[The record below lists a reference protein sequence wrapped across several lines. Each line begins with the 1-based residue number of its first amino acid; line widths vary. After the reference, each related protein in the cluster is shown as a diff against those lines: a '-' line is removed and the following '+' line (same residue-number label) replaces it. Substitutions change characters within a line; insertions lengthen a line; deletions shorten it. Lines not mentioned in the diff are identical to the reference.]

1 MKRGIYKKQAA
12 TMVRRLDDM
21 IRDANNG
28 GTHRDLC
35 AGIDSPVR
43 LKNGDLVTERNVD
56 AFIHERTRVWRDTWI
71 IARAEELRTELQA
84 VVDGKPS

>member
-1 MKRGIYKKQAA
+1 MKRAIYKKQAKA
-12 TMVRRLDDM
+12 MVRRLDDM

-28 GTHRDLC
+28 GTFRNIC
-35 AGIDSPVR
+35 AGIDSPVK

-71 IARAEELRTELQA
+71 IARAEELRDELQK
-84 VVDGKPS
+84 VVDGEPS